1 MEMALVW
8 KDAKSFKQ
16 HIADMRMFSRS
27 HRYHPQGGFNLLK
40 NTLTPGNSQPPG
52 KTGGGIGFI
61 STRGKSTV
69 VPIWEIELPRGS
81 QN

>member
-1 MEMALVW
+1 MVLVW

-16 HIADMRMFSRS
+16 HIADMRMFSQS
-27 HRYHPQGGFNLLK
+27 HRHNPQGGFNLLK
-40 NTLTPGNSQPPG
+40 NMPTSCNFHPAGR
-52 KTGGGIGFI
+52 TGGGTGFFN
-61 STRGKSTV
+61 TRGKLIL

>member
-1 MEMALVW
+1 MEMVLVW

-16 HIADMRMFSRS
+16 HIADMRMFSLL
-27 HRYHPQGGFNLLK
+27 HRHNLQGVFNLLK
-40 NTLTPGNSQPPG
+40 NMPTSCNFPPVG
-52 KTGGGIGFI
+52 STGGGIGFI
-61 STRGKSTV
+61 SNRGKSTL